1 MRKGESYYWKPHRPI
16 LSLLHFVRGQK
27 KQNKEVEGLEEEL
40 LKELSKYLKLLLA
53 SLDNTQLTILGMAFD
68 NTQLVILGMAFDNT

>member
-1 MRKGESYYWKPHRPI
+1 M
-16 LSLLHFVRGQK
+16 
-27 KQNKEVEGLEEEL
+27 EEEL